1 MPGEQVLLAGRYRV
15 VRQLGRGG
23 MGSVW
28 LAEDTALDNH
38 PVAVKMLPAVLVA
51 DRRAFRQLKDEAL
64 VSMRLVHPSVVQVRS
79 FEENGGN
86 PFLVS
91 DYVDGRTL
99 DDVLAERGRL
109 PEEEALRLLAPVA
122 AALDW
127 AHRAGVV
134 HRDVKPANVM
144 VRRDGTPFVLDFGIA
159 REVQETLTRVTGRLS
174 SGTLLYMSPEQLRGA
189 EARPAQDV
197 YSFAATAYEC
207 LSGSP
212 PFTRGQVE
220 FQILNEPPPPLV
232 PETPLSRAVL
242 RGLAKRPED
251 RPATCAGVLSP
262 APPSASDCPQ
272 KPDSLSDSPPSKRL
286 FWPKLTLRNPLI
298 AWLLVLPLLAVC
310 CVGLGLFATIWRTSQ
325 PWTTPLPSDVPPAAA
340 SKPNALDKAVR
351 AKTDAEM
358 AVAYLKGISRD
369 AESQSLFARI
379 DVEKKRADDDF
390 RKDAF
395 ERAIEGYKSVERIC
409 KEILERD
416 RVRAETRRKAKET
429 ENVRLAEEAKR
440 KAEET
445 EKVRLAR
452 EEARRKAAE
461 TERARLAAEAKR
473 KTEEAEKTR
482 LLAQEEARR
491 NAAEAERARRAA
503 EAQRKTEVQRS
514 APRQIDTEV
523 PFVKV
528 KTVLLPNGVPLEMV
542 WCGPSVFEVRPGVLR
557 EHKQGFWI
565 AKYELTQRQW
575 KSVMRDNPSDFKN
588 DTLPVENLSW
598 NDCARFIME
607 LNARSSLTFRLPT
620 GAEWEY
626 AARGGPKGEVPMPL
640 DDFAWWWKNADG
652 HTHVGGGRKAN
663 ALGLHDVL
671 GNVWEWCS
679 SLGEAENAGK
689 REIRGGCFENG
700 RMGHRSLD
708 VKEPTFVNPDERVV
722 GGGMRLVCDRL

>member
-1 MPGEQVLLAGRYRV
+1 MNINTIGGERTIGGGQTGTLLAGRYRV

-64 VSMRLVHPSVVQVRS
+64 VSMRLVHPGVVQVRS

-272 KPDSLSDSPPSKRL
+272 ILKTKSSFRGALLRITLLVFVLSICLLAGCIRSVPLVFLLTCLLGVALCPSPWRGIYRWIHRRILLMTLSPRCL
-286 FWPKLTLRNPLI
+286 FWGMVVFVVIFWWVNRW
-298 AWLLVLPLLAVC
+298 ALV
-310 CVGLGLFATIWRTSQ
+310 
-325 PWTTPLPSDVPPAAA
+325 
-340 SKPNALDKAVR
+340 
-351 AKTDAEM
+351 
-358 AVAYLKGISRD
+358 
-369 AESQSLFARI
+369 
-379 DVEKKRADDDF
+379 
-390 RKDAF
+390 
-395 ERAIEGYKSVERIC
+395 
-409 KEILERD
+409 
-416 RVRAETRRKAKET
+416 
-429 ENVRLAEEAKR
+429 
-440 KAEET
+440 
-445 EKVRLAR
+445 
-452 EEARRKAAE
+452 
-461 TERARLAAEAKR
+461 
-473 KTEEAEKTR
+473 
-482 LLAQEEARR
+482 
-491 NAAEAERARRAA
+491 
-503 EAQRKTEVQRS
+503 
-514 APRQIDTEV
+514 
-523 PFVKV
+523 
-528 KTVLLPNGVPLEMV
+528 
-542 WCGPSVFEVRPGVLR
+542 
-557 EHKQGFWI
+557 
-565 AKYELTQRQW
+565 
-575 KSVMRDNPSDFKN
+575 
-588 DTLPVENLSW
+588 
-598 NDCARFIME
+598 
-607 LNARSSLTFRLPT
+607 
-620 GAEWEY
+620 
-626 AARGGPKGEVPMPL
+626 
-640 DDFAWWWKNADG
+640 
-652 HTHVGGGRKAN
+652 
-663 ALGLHDVL
+663 
-671 GNVWEWCS
+671 
-679 SLGEAENAGK
+679 
-689 REIRGGCFENG
+689 
-700 RMGHRSLD
+700 
-708 VKEPTFVNPDERVV
+708 
-722 GGGMRLVCDRL
+722 

>member
-64 VSMRLVHPSVVQVRS
+64 VSMRLVHPNVVQVRS

-122 AALDW
+122 AALDY

-159 REVQETLTRVTGRLS
+159 REVQETLTHVTGRLS

-232 PETPLSRAVL
+232 PETPLARAVL

-251 RPATCAGVLSP
+251 RPPTCAGVLSP
-262 APPSASDCPQ
+262 APPSASDRP
-272 KPDSLSDSPPSKRL
+272 PPSAGPSDPPRPLKRS
-286 FWPKLTLRNPLI
+286 FWFNPTLRNPLI
-298 AWLLVLPLLAVC
+298 ACLLI
-310 CVGLGLFATIWRTSQ
+310 GLGLFATIWWPSR
-325 PWTTPLPSDVPPAAA
+325 PWATTPSPDVPSSTTASDPA
-340 SKPNALDKAVR
+340 ALDKAVR

-358 AVAYLKGISRD
+358 GLAYIKGVSRD
-369 AESQSLFARI
+369 AELQPLFARV
-379 DVEKKRADDDF
+379 DAEKKRADDDY

-395 ERAIEGYKSVERIC
+395 ERAIAGYKTVEQVC

-416 RVRAETRRKAKET
+416 RARTEERRKVGEAEA
-429 ENVRLAEEAKR
+429 VRLAEEAKR
-440 KAEET
+440 RAEELEKIRLAEETKRKAEEA
-445 EKVRLAR
+445 EKVRLTAEAQRKAEEAERRALAR
-452 EEARRKAAE
+452 EEAQRKA
-461 TERARLAAEAKR
+461 
-473 KTEEAEKTR
+473 
-482 LLAQEEARR
+482 
-491 NAAEAERARRAA
+491 AAEAERVRLAA
-503 EAQRKTEVQRS
+503 EAQRKAEAQRS
-514 APRQIDTEV
+514 VPRRTDTEI
-523 PFVKV
+523 PFVQT

-542 WCGPSVFEVRPGVLR
+542 WCGPSVFEVWPGALR
-557 EHKQGFWI
+557 EHKKGFWI

-575 KSVMRDNPSDFKN
+575 KSVMCDNPSDFKN

-640 DDFAWWWKNADG
+640 NDFAWWWKNADG
-652 HTHVGGGRKAN
+652 HTHVGGGKKAN
-663 ALGLHDVL
+663 TLGLHDVL

-679 SLGEAENAGK
+679 NLGEAENAGK

-700 RMGHRSLD
+700 RTGRRSLD